1 MLGVTLFYTYR
12 NKLKVQIALPLL
24 VKFITYKNAQMKKD
38 TKIVSAGRKPEFTQG
53 VVNPPITRASTVVFN
68 TVAEMN
74 KALKNRYNNTMVYGR
89 RGTTTA
95 FAFQDAMVE
104 LEGGV
109 GCALYPSG
117 TAAITNAIIS
127 VVKAGDHI
135 LVVDS
140 VYEPTRDYCDKM
152 LTKLGVETTYYD
164 PLVGEGIAELIKPNT
179 KLIFLESPGSITMEV
194 QDIPTIA
201 NIAHQHDCI
210 VMLDNTWG
218 AGINFQP
225 FDFGVDISVQAATK
239 YIVGHSDVMLGTATA
254 IEKYWP
260 QLRDNSYLMG
270 QCTSPDDLYLAL
282 RGLRTLGV
290 RLRQHQQSAL
300 KIAQWLS
307 GREEVEIVL
316 HPAFSSNPGHE
327 FFQRD
332 FSGSNGLFSFV
343 LNRGDHTS
351 ITELLDG
358 MKHFKMGYSW
368 GGFES
373 LILANYDVQSLRTVT
388 KWPYPHALIRLHIGL
403 EDVDDL
409 IGDLEHGFVRL
420 NNALNKV

>member
-1 MLGVTLFYTYR
+1 
-12 NKLKVQIALPLL
+12 
-24 VKFITYKNAQMKKD
+24 MKTD
-38 TKIVSAGRKPEFTQG
+38 TKIVRAGRKAEFTQG
-53 VVNPPITRASTVVFN
+53 VVNPSVTRASTVVFN

-74 KALKNRYNNTMVYGR
+74 HALKNSHNNTMLYGR
-89 RGTTTA
+89 RGTTTS
-95 FAFQDAMVE
+95 FAFQDAMVT
-104 LEGGV
+104 LEGGA

-127 VVKAGDHI
+127 FVETGDHI

-140 VYEPTRDYCDKM
+140 VYEPTRDYCDKI
-152 LTKLGVETTYYD
+152 LAKIGVETTYYD
-164 PLVGEGIAELIKPNT
+164 PLIGAAIEALIKPNT
-179 KLIFLESPGSITMEV
+179 KIVFLESPGSITMEI
-194 QDIPTIA
+194 QDVPAIA
-201 NIAHQHDCI
+201 EIAHQHNCI

-225 FDFGVDISVQAATK
+225 FDYGVDISVQAATK

-254 IEKYWP
+254 VEKYWP

-282 RGLRTLGV
+282 RGIRTIGV

-307 GREEVEIVL
+307 ERPEVETVL
-316 HPAFSSNPGHE
+316 HPAFASNAGHE

-332 FSGSNGLFSFV
+332 FTGSNGLFSFV
-343 LNRGDHTS
+343 LNRGNQQAVTA
-351 ITELLDG
+351 LLDG
-358 MKHFKMGYSW
+358 MEHFKMGYSW

-373 LILANYDVQSLRTVT
+373 LILATHNVQKLRTVT
-388 KWPYPHALIRLHIGL
+388 KWPYQHALIRLHIGL

-409 IGDLEHGFVRL
+409 IEDLEQGFARL
-420 NNALNKV
+420 NQEC

>member
-1 MLGVTLFYTYR
+1 
-12 NKLKVQIALPLL
+12 
-24 VKFITYKNAQMKKD
+24 MKTD
-38 TKIVSAGRKPEFTQG
+38 TKIVTAGRKPEFTKG
-53 VVNPPITRASTVVFN
+53 VVNPSVTRASTVVFN
-68 TVAEMN
+68 SVAEMN
-74 KALKNRYNNTMVYGR
+74 DALKNRHNNAMVYGR

-127 VVKAGDHI
+127 FVKTGDHI

-140 VYEPTRDYCDKM
+140 VYEPTRDYCDKI
-152 LTKLGVETTYYD
+152 LSKLGIETTYYD
-164 PLVGEGIAELIKPNT
+164 PLIGEGIADLIKPNT
-179 KLIFLESPGSITMEV
+179 TLVFLESPGSITMEV
-194 QDIPTIA
+194 QDVPAIA
-201 NIAHQHDCI
+201 KIAHQHNCI

-225 FDFGVDISVQAATK
+225 FDYGVDVSVQAATK

-254 IEKYWP
+254 VEKYWP

-270 QCTSPDDLYLAL
+270 QCTSPDDLYLAM
-282 RGLRTLGV
+282 RGIRTIGV

-300 KIAQWLS
+300 KIANWLS
-307 GREEVEIVL
+307 QREEVETIL
-316 HPAFSSNPGHE
+316 HPAFASNPGHE
-327 FFQRD
+327 FFERD

-343 LNRGDHTS
+343 LNKGNVASVTA
-351 ITELLDG
+351 LLDG

-373 LILANYDVQSLRTVT
+373 LILANHNVQGLRTVT
-388 KWPYPHALIRLHIGL
+388 KWPYQHALIRLHIGL

-409 IGDLEHGFVRL
+409 IEDLEQGFARL
-420 NNALNKV
+420 NSASNNA